1 MTPEIKYNLRTA
13 ATVGLALLCA
23 AYPARSQDSDEN
35 EIHTLDRFVVVANR
49 HEVPIDKVGSSVEI
63 LESYDLEKGS
73 QSFLLD
79 FMREVP
85 GFYLRNNGGPGGT
98 FGITTRGLNSN
109 RPTVLI
115 DGIKVSNPA
124 NGQIINFG
132 NLYGSNIS
140 RVEILKGPQSSLY
153 GADAL
158 AGVISIQTS
167 DDSTGGAVELSAG
180 SYNTYEASISLN
192 GNEEAL
198 NWSFNA
204 SRYDTKGFSAQPPSF
219 GPEWADNDGYEN
231 TSFSG
236 KLGYDIGED
245 AELFLVA
252 YYIDS
257 FSEFDPGTPAP
268 WLTNPNPNNHSE
280 SKQLFAKLGGKF
292 QLTDTWN
299 SQISMAH
306 SDVDTLSFTGTT
318 YASDGDRYEFDWQNT
333 IELNKRWTLV
343 AGAEYELEDNR
354 TDIGD
359 RDNQSYYI
367 ENIVG
372 ISDQL
377 DWTLGG
383 RYDDN
388 SAYGDKTTWR
398 SSFSYQVE
406 TVDARLHGSYGT
418 SFQAPSF
425 YQLFNPTYG
434 NTMLIAETGEGW
446 DFGFEKTFAEG
457 KFVLSS
463 TLFGYEIEDKINFS
477 FDTYLYGNEEF
488 YESEGVETSARWE
501 LSESLRLTAGHTYS
515 SANYGDGTEAE
526 RVPRNLY
533 SLNANWRGLENKL
546 GINATLLNVSS
557 QRELLTSTTRQPGYT
572 VVNVAT
578 QYQINENYQVW
589 VRIDNLFDEDYQ
601 EIVSYQT
608 PGISYYTG
616 VRFTF

>member
-85 GFYLRNNGGPGGT
+85 GFYLRNNGGPGGS

-158 AGVISIQTS
+158 AGVISIQTNE
-167 DDSTGGAVELSAG
+167 DSSGGAVELSAG
-180 SYNTYEASISLN
+180 SYNTYEASITLN
-192 GNEEAL
+192 GNEDAIS
-198 NWSFNA
+198 WSFNA
-204 SRYDTKGFSAQPPSF
+204 SRYETKGFSSQPPSF
-219 GPEWADNDGYEN
+219 GPEWADDDAYEN

-236 KLGYDIGED
+236 KFGYEISEE
-245 AELFLVA
+245 AKLFFVA

-257 FSEFDPGTPAP
+257 YSEFDPGTPAP
-268 WLTNPNPNNHSE
+268 WLTNPNPNNYSE
-280 SKQLFAKLGGKF
+280 NEQLFAKLGGEL
-292 QLTDTWN
+292 QITDTWN
-299 SQISMAH
+299 SQISVAH
-306 SDVDTLSFTGTT
+306 SDVDTLSFTGTA
-318 YASDGDRYEFDWQNT
+318 YMSDGDRYEFDWQNT

-343 AGAEYELEDNR
+343 GGAEYELEDNR

-367 ENIVG
+367 ENIVS
-372 ISDQL
+372 INDQL

-388 SAYGDKTTWR
+388 SAYGDNTTWR

-406 TVDARLHGSYGT
+406 PVDARLHGSCGT

-477 FDTYLYGNEEF
+477 FATYLYGNEEF

-526 RVPRNLY
+526 RVPHNVY

-557 QRELLTSTTRQPGYT
+557 QRGLRTSTTRQPGYT
-572 VVNVAT
+572 VVNLAT
-578 QYQINENYQVW
+578 QYQINEHYQVW
-589 VRIDNLFDEDYQ
+589 FRIDNLFDEDYQ
-601 EIVSYQT
+601 EIANYQT

>member
-1 MTPEIKYNLRTA
+1 MTPYTKFNLRTA

-23 AYPARSQDSDEN
+23 AYPARSQESAEN
-35 EIHTLDRFVVVANR
+35 DVHTLEKFVIVANR
-49 HEVPIDKVGSSVEI
+49 YEVPIDKVGSSVEI

-115 DGIKVSNPA
+115 DGVKVSNPA

-132 NLYGSNIS
+132 NLLGSNIS

-158 AGVISIQTS
+158 AGVISIQTNG
-167 DDSTGGAVELSAG
+167 DSSGGTIELSAG
-180 SYNTYEASISLN
+180 SYYTYEASISLN
-192 GNEEAL
+192 GSEDAL
-198 NWSFNA
+198 TWSFNA
-204 SRYDTKGFSAQPPSF
+204 SRYDTKGFSTQPPAF
-219 GPEWADNDGYEN
+219 GPEWADDDAYEN
-231 TSFSG
+231 TSFST
-236 KLGYDIGED
+236 KLGYELGDN

-268 WLTNPNPNNHSE
+268 WLTNPNPDNYSE
-280 SKQLFAKLGGKF
+280 SEQLFARLGGKF
-292 QLTDTWN
+292 QLSNNWN
-299 SQISMAH
+299 SQISVAH
-306 SDVDTLSFTGTT
+306 SNVDTISFTGTT
-318 YASDGDRYEFDWQNT
+318 YRSDGDRYEFEWQNT
-333 IELNKRWTLV
+333 IELSERWTLV

-354 TDIGD
+354 TDAGD
-359 RDNQSYYI
+359 RDNQSYYV
-367 ENIVG
+367 ENIVSL
-372 ISDQL
+372 SDQL
-377 DWTLGG
+377 DWTLGA

-388 SAYGDKTTWR
+388 SAYGNKTTWR
-398 SSFSYQVE
+398 SSFSYRIE

-434 NTMLIAETGEGW
+434 NKMLTPESGKGW

-463 TLFGYEIEDKINFS
+463 TLFGYEIEDMINFS

-488 YESEGVETSARWE
+488 YESGGIETSARWQ
-501 LSESLRLTAGHTYS
+501 LSDDLRLTAGHTYS
-515 SANYGDGTEAE
+515 SANYEDGTEAE

-546 GINATLLNVSS
+546 GINATLLHVSS
-557 QRELLTSTTRQPGYT
+557 QLGLRNAATRQPGYT
-572 VVNVAT
+572 VVNLAT
-578 QYQINENYQVW
+578 QYQINERYQVW
-589 VRIDNLFDEDYQ
+589 VRIDNVFDEDYQ
-601 EIVSYQT
+601 EIANYQT

-616 VRFTF
+616 VRFSF